1 MKAPITIA
9 VIALHLAIVA
19 TILVPGCK
27 SSTENAEPNPEVTK
41 SNTDVNNENVEIQPV
56 KEDDSVAILDSQS
69 QEGSEDLRENPMRP
83 MTLEDEMLGGKE
95 EKAKGEKIEPKK
107 TPKTVAMNEDLQPS
121 STYIVKKGDTL
132 SGIAAKHGVNLSI
145 LMEAN
150 GMNRKSVIKVGQKI
164 SIPAKSA
171 SAKSKSV
178 FEEPKSAPLYKETSS
193 AEVVTYVVEKGD
205 NLSKIA
211 SKYRTSVA
219 AIMELNGMSK
229 TSINVGKKLK
239 IPTNTKSVA
248 QTAAVA
254 KQDSKKYEGKLT
266 HTVKSGDT
274 LGGIA
279 IKYGVPLKTLME
291 QNGIQDARKIRIG
304 KVLIIKDKA
313 ANSEKTF
320 EDKKPQAT
328 APVEVKTETSVSAPA
343 IPASSNA
350 PQVTPVEE
358 QTEAPAEIPSD
369 AVNTPAPQAELPSL

>member
-41 SNTDVNNENVEIQPV
+41 SNTDVNKENVEIQPV

-121 STYIVKKGDTL
+121 STYIIKKGDNLTK
-132 SGIAAKHGVNLSI
+132 IAKKHGVNLNI

-150 GMNRKSVIKVGQKI
+150 GMNRDSVIKVGQKI

-171 SAKSKSV
+171 SVKSKSA
-178 FEEPKSAPLYKETSS
+178 FEEPKSEPIAKETSS

-279 IKYGVPLKTLME
+279 IKYGVPQKTLME

-328 APVEVKTETSVSAPA
+328 APVEVKTETSASAPA
-343 IPASSNA
+343 IPASPNA
-350 PQVTPVEE
+350 PQVTPAEE
-358 QTEAPAEIPSD
+358 QAEAPAEIPSD

>member
-41 SNTDVNNENVEIQPV
+41 SNTDVNKENVEIQPV

-107 TPKTVAMNEDLQPS
+107 TQKTVAMNEDLQPS

-171 SAKSKSV
+171 SAKSKSA
-178 FEEPKSAPLYKETSS
+178 FEEPKFAPLSKETSS

-328 APVEVKTETSVSAPA
+328 APVEVKTETSASAPA

-350 PQVTPVEE
+350 PQVTPAEE
-358 QTEAPAEIPSD
+358 QAEAPAEIPSD

>member
-41 SNTDVNNENVEIQPV
+41 SNTDVNKENVEIQPV

-121 STYIVKKGDTL
+121 STYIIKKGDNLTK
-132 SGIAAKHGVNLSI
+132 IAKKHGVNLNI

-150 GMNRKSVIKVGQKI
+150 GMNRDSVIKVGQKI

-171 SAKSKSV
+171 SAKSKSA
-178 FEEPKSAPLYKETSS
+178 FEEPKFEPLPKETSS

-229 TSINVGKKLK
+229 TSIKVGKKLK
-239 IPTNTKSVA
+239 IPTNTKSFA

-328 APVEVKTETSVSAPA
+328 APVEVKTETSASAPA
-343 IPASSNA
+343 IPASPNA
-350 PQVTPVEE
+350 PQVTPAEE
-358 QTEAPAEIPSD
+358 KAEAPAEIPSD

>member
-27 SSTENAEPNPEVTK
+27 SSNENAELNPEVTK
-41 SNTDVNNENVEIQPV
+41 SNTETNKENVAIQPV

-69 QEGSEDLRENPMRP
+69 QEGSEDLRKNPMRP
-83 MTLEDEMLGGKE
+83 MTLEDEMLGGGE
-95 EKAKGEKIEPKK
+95 EKAKVEKIEPKK
-107 TPKTVAMNEDLQPS
+107 SQKTIAMNEDLQS
-121 STYIVKKGDTL
+121 YSTYTVKKGDTL
-132 SGIAAKHGVNLSI
+132 SAIAAKYGVNLSI

-164 SIPAKSA
+164 SIPTKSA
-171 SAKSKSV
+171 HA
-178 FEEPKSAPLYKETSS
+178 EPKQPPAAKEDSY
-193 AEVVTYVVEKGD
+193 AEVVTYVVQKGD

-239 IPTNTKSVA
+239 IPTNTKTAA
-248 QTAAVA
+248 QTSTSV
-254 KQDSKKYEGKLT
+254 KQDLKKYEGKLT

-274 LGGIA
+274 LGGIS
-279 IKYGVPLKTLME
+279 IKYGVALKTLME

-313 ANSEKTF
+313 PKTF
-320 EDKKPQAT
+320 EDKKTQAA
-328 APVEVKTETSVSAPA
+328 APVEAKTEASAGAPA
-343 IPASSNA
+343 IPASSEA
-350 PQVTPVEE
+350 PQVNPVEE
-358 QTEAPAEIPSD
+358 KTEAPAEIPAD
-369 AVNTPAPQAELPSL
+369 AVNTPAPQIELPSL

>member
-27 SSTENAEPNPEVTK
+27 SSNENAELNPEVTK
-41 SNTDVNNENVEIQPV
+41 SNTETNKENVAIQPV

-83 MTLEDEMLGGKE
+83 MTLEEEMLGGGE
-95 EKAKGEKIEPKK
+95 EKAKVEKIEPKK
-107 TPKTVAMNEDLQPS
+107 SQKTIAMNGDLQSS
-121 STYIVKKGDTL
+121 STYTVKKGDTL
-132 SGIAAKHGVNLSI
+132 SAIAAKHGVNLSI

-171 SAKSKSV
+171 DA
-178 FEEPKSAPLYKETSS
+178 EPKQAPAAKEDSN
-193 AEVVTYVVEKGD
+193 AEVVTYVVQKGD

-211 SKYRTSVA
+211 SKYHTSVA

-239 IPTNTKSVA
+239 IPTNTKTAA
-248 QTAAVA
+248 QTSASA
-254 KQDSKKYEGKLT
+254 KQDLKKYEGKLT

-274 LGGIA
+274 LGGIS
-279 IKYGVPLKTLME
+279 IKYGVALKTLME

-304 KVLIIKDKA
+304 KVLIIKDKVPD
-313 ANSEKTF
+313 SEKTF
-320 EDKKPQAT
+320 EDKKPQTA
-328 APVEVKTETSVSAPA
+328 APVEAKTETSASAPA
-343 IPASSNA
+343 IPASSEA
-350 PQVTPVEE
+350 PQVNPVEE
-358 QTEAPAEIPSD
+358 KTEAPAEIPAD
-369 AVNTPAPQAELPSL
+369 AVNTPAPQIELPSL

>member
-41 SNTDVNNENVEIQPV
+41 SNTDVNKENVEIQPV
-56 KEDDSVAILDSQS
+56 KEDDSVAILDSKS

-107 TPKTVAMNEDLQPS
+107 MPKTVAMNEDLQPS
-121 STYIVKKGDTL
+121 STYIIKKGDNLTK
-132 SGIAAKHGVNLSI
+132 IAKKHGVNLSI

-171 SAKSKSV
+171 SAKSKSA
-178 FEEPKSAPLYKETSS
+178 FEEPKSEPIAKETSS

-328 APVEVKTETSVSAPA
+328 SPVEVKTETSANAPA

-350 PQVTPVEE
+350 PQVTPAEE
-358 QTEAPAEIPSD
+358 QAEAPAEIPSD

>member
-9 VIALHLAIVA
+9 VIVLHLAIVA

-41 SNTDVNNENVEIQPV
+41 SNTDVNKENVEIQPV

-107 TPKTVAMNEDLQPS
+107 LPKTVAMNEDLQPS
-121 STYIVKKGDTL
+121 STYIIKKGDNLTK
-132 SGIAAKHGVNLSI
+132 IAKKHGVNLNI

-150 GMNRKSVIKVGQKI
+150 GMNRDSVIKVGQKI

-171 SAKSKSV
+171 SAKSKSA
-178 FEEPKSAPLYKETSS
+178 FEEPKSEPIAKETSS

-229 TSINVGKKLK
+229 TSIKVGKKLK

-328 APVEVKTETSVSAPA
+328 APVEVKTETSASAPA
-343 IPASSNA
+343 IPASPNA
-350 PQVTPVEE
+350 PQVTPAEE
-358 QTEAPAEIPSD
+358 QAEAPAEIPSD
-369 AVNTPAPQAELPSL
+369 AVNTPAPQIELPSL

>member
-41 SNTDVNNENVEIQPV
+41 SNTDVNKENVEIQPV

-121 STYIVKKGDTL
+121 STYIIKKGDNLTK
-132 SGIAAKHGVNLSI
+132 IAKKHGVNLNI

-150 GMNRKSVIKVGQKI
+150 GMNRDSVIKVGQKI

-171 SAKSKSV
+171 SAKSKSA
-178 FEEPKSAPLYKETSS
+178 FEEPKFEPLPKETSS

-229 TSINVGKKLK
+229 TSIKVGKKLK
-239 IPTNTKSVA
+239 IPTNTKSFA

-328 APVEVKTETSVSAPA
+328 APVEVKTETSASAPA

-350 PQVTPVEE
+350 PQVTPAEE
-358 QTEAPAEIPSD
+358 QAEAPAEIPSD

>member
-41 SNTDVNNENVEIQPV
+41 SNTDVNKENVEIQPV

-121 STYIVKKGDTL
+121 STYIIKKGDNLTK
-132 SGIAAKHGVNLSI
+132 IAKKHGVNLNI

-150 GMNRKSVIKVGQKI
+150 GMNRDSVIKVGQKI

-171 SAKSKSV
+171 SAKSKSA
-178 FEEPKSAPLYKETSS
+178 FEEPKFEPLPKETSS

-229 TSINVGKKLK
+229 TSIKVGKKLK
-239 IPTNTKSVA
+239 IPTNTKSFA

-328 APVEVKTETSVSAPA
+328 APVEVKTETSASAPA

-369 AVNTPAPQAELPSL
+369 AVNTPAPQIELPSL

>member
-27 SSTENAEPNPEVTK
+27 SSNENAELNPEVTK
-41 SNTDVNNENVEIQPV
+41 SNAGTNNENVEIQPV
-56 KEDDSVAILDSQS
+56 KEDDSVAILDSKS
-69 QEGSEDLRENPMRP
+69 GEGSDDLRENPMRP
-83 MTLEDEMLGGKE
+83 MTLEEEMLGGGV
-95 EKAKGEKIEPKK
+95 EKANVEKIEPKK
-107 TPKTVAMNEDLQPS
+107 PQKTISKSEDTQTS
-121 STYIVKKGDTL
+121 STYTVKKGDTL
-132 SGIAAKHGVNLSI
+132 SAIAAKHGVNLSI

-171 SAKSKSV
+171 APETKTAPVAKDN
-178 FEEPKSAPLYKETSS
+178 LN
-193 AEVVTYVVEKGD
+193 AEVVTYVVQKGD

-229 TSINVGKKLK
+229 TSINIGKKLK
-239 IPTNTKSVA
+239 IPTNTKTGA
-248 QTAAVA
+248 QTSAPA
-254 KQDSKKYEGKLT
+254 KQDLKKYEGKLT

-291 QNGIQDARKIRIG
+291 QNGIHDARKIRIG

-313 ANSEKTF
+313 PNSEKAF
-320 EDKKPQAT
+320 EDKKPQAA
-328 APVEVKTETSVSAPA
+328 APVEMKSEAAAGAPA
-343 IPASSNA
+343 IPASSEA
-350 PQVTPVEE
+350 QQVNPVEE
-358 QTEAPAEIPSD
+358 KTEAPAEIPAD
-369 AVNTPAPQAELPSL
+369 AVNTLAPQIEMPSL

>member
-27 SSTENAEPNPEVTK
+27 SSTENAELNPEVTK
-41 SNTDVNNENVEIQPV
+41 SNTDANKENVEIQPV

-107 TPKTVAMNEDLQPS
+107 TQKTVAMNEDLQPS
-121 STYIVKKGDTL
+121 STYTVKKGDTL

-164 SIPAKSA
+164 SIPANSA
-171 SAKSKSV
+171 SA
-178 FEEPKSAPLYKETSS
+178 EPKQAPEAKEISS
-193 AEVVTYVVEKGD
+193 AEVVTYVVQKGD

-239 IPTNTKSVA
+239 IPTNTKPAA

-313 ANSEKTF
+313 ANSEKAF
-320 EDKKPQAT
+320 EDKKPQAP
-328 APVEVKTETSVSAPA
+328 APVEAKTESSASAPA

-350 PQVTPVEE
+350 PQVTPAEE
-358 QTEAPAEIPSD
+358 QAEAPAEIPSD

>member
-1 MKAPITIA
+1 
-9 VIALHLAIVA
+9 
-19 TILVPGCK
+19 
-27 SSTENAEPNPEVTK
+27 
-41 SNTDVNNENVEIQPV
+41 
-56 KEDDSVAILDSQS
+56 
-69 QEGSEDLRENPMRP
+69 
-83 MTLEDEMLGGKE
+83 
-95 EKAKGEKIEPKK
+95 
-107 TPKTVAMNEDLQPS
+107 
-121 STYIVKKGDTL
+121 
-132 SGIAAKHGVNLSI
+132 
-145 LMEAN
+145 
-150 GMNRKSVIKVGQKI
+150 
-164 SIPAKSA
+164 
-171 SAKSKSV
+171 
-178 FEEPKSAPLYKETSS
+178 
-193 AEVVTYVVEKGD
+193 
-205 NLSKIA
+205 
-211 SKYRTSVA
+211 
-219 AIMELNGMSK
+219 MELNGMSK

-328 APVEVKTETSVSAPA
+328 APVEVKTETSANAPA

-358 QTEAPAEIPSD
+358 QAEAPAEIPSD

>member
-41 SNTDVNNENVEIQPV
+41 SNTDVNKENVEIQPV

-69 QEGSEDLRENPMRP
+69 QEGSEDLRVNPMRP

-121 STYIVKKGDTL
+121 STYIIKKGDNLTK
-132 SGIAAKHGVNLSI
+132 IAKKHGVNLNI

-150 GMNRKSVIKVGQKI
+150 GMNRDSVIKVGQKI

-229 TSINVGKKLK
+229 TSIKVGKKLK
-239 IPTNTKSVA
+239 IPTNTKSFA

-274 LGGIA
+274 IGGIA
-279 IKYGVPLKTLME
+279 IKYGVPQKTLME

-328 APVEVKTETSVSAPA
+328 APVEVKTETSASAPA

-358 QTEAPAEIPSD
+358 QAEAPAEIPSD
-369 AVNTPAPQAELPSL
+369 AVNTPAPQVELPSL